1 MKRNY
6 DSRRINNFNVILIWG
21 ISTVLI
27 IQSFIS
33 TGFGYGIKV
42 LTATYLASI
51 FSTLLALGCRKFE
64 KLTHLAGILIPLSVV
79 ISSSFLNHIEGG
91 AITVRVFLMYTGSFA
106 MVALYFNRSI
116 LLEYA
121 AVFNLFIIGFFLCDP
136 IGLLGEIH
144 TVREFATRLI
154 CLDLMLCI
162 LYFLTKWGSEYV
174 SSAMMKEKEAVEMTQ
189 KLEGAFVVIDENTL
203 QLNDAI
209 SKAYQ
214 YIQTI
219 ETVSNQTTQV
229 VDKIAEGVSKEAE
242 STGAIAKKAAYATG
256 TIKETQVISAKTI
269 EHSGEMQDIIHENSE
284 GIDIM
289 LKQMGTIENA
299 VGTAMNTVVDLKDS
313 MEQINQF
320 MASITAIASQTNL
333 LALNAA
339 IEAARAGEA
348 GQGFAVVAE
357 EVRNL
362 AEMSSR
368 TVKEVLAVVEKLQKA
383 AAQTYDKVV
392 DGKDA
397 VTEGTKV
404 IEEVKGRF
412 GMLQKNSELIN
423 SQIKDQD
430 FKISEV
436 NTAFAVILDQLEN
449 ISGVSS
455 EHAASTEEILAS
467 MEEQNQ
473 SIRIATGEIAVMQEL
488 SRSLRNELDTR

>member
-1 MKRNY
+1 MKVDY
-6 DSRRINNFNVILIWG
+6 DSRRINNFNVLLIWG
-21 ISTVLI
+21 LSTVLSV
-27 IQSFIS
+27 QAFIS
-33 TGFGYGIKV
+33 TGVDYGIKV
-42 LTATYLASI
+42 LLATYSAAI
-51 FSTLLALGCRKFE
+51 FSTLLALGCRKFK
-64 KLTHLAGILIPLSVV
+64 KLTKLAGILIPLSVAV
-79 ISSSFLNHIEGG
+79 SASFLNHIESG
-91 AITVRVFLMYTGSFA
+91 AITVRVFLIYTGSFA
-106 MVALYFNRSI
+106 MVALYFSRST
-116 LLEYA
+116 LLGYA
-121 AVFNLFIIGFFLCDP
+121 AVFNLFIIGSFLYDP
-136 IGLLGEIH
+136 QGLLGDNH
-144 TVREFATRLI
+144 NVTEFVTRLV
-154 CLDLMLCI
+154 CLDLMMFI
-162 LYFLTKWGSEYV
+162 LYILTKWGSEYI
-174 SSAMMKEKEAVEMTQ
+174 SSAQMKEREAVEMTQ
-189 KLEGAFVVIDENTL
+189 KREGTFAVIDENTL

-229 VDKIAEGVSKEAE
+229 VDKIAEGISKEAE
-242 STGAIAKKAAYATG
+242 STGAIAKKAADATG
-256 TIKETQVISAKTI
+256 TIKETQAISAKTI
-269 EHSGEMQDIIHENSE
+269 ENSGEMQDIIHENSE

-289 LKQMGTIENA
+289 LKQMDTIENA

-362 AEMSSR
+362 AEMSSK
-368 TVKEVLAVVEKLQKA
+368 TVKEVLVVVEKLQEA

-397 VTEGTKV
+397 VTAGTKV
-404 IEEVKGRF
+404 IKEVKDRF
-412 GMLQKNSELIN
+412 VMLKKNSELIN
-423 SQIKDQD
+423 SQIGEQD

-449 ISGVSS
+449 ISGLSS

-473 SIRIATGEIAVMQEL
+473 SIRITTGEMSVMQKL
-488 SRSLRNELDTR
+488 SSSLRNELGAK

>member
-1 MKRNY
+1 MKGNY

-27 IQSFIS
+27 IQAFIS
-33 TGFGYGIKV
+33 TGFDYGIKV

-64 KLTHLAGILIPLSVV
+64 KLTHLAGILIPLSVAV
-79 ISSSFLNHIEGG
+79 SASFLNHIEGG
-91 AITVRVFLMYTGSFA
+91 AITIRVFLIYTGSFA

-116 LLEYA
+116 LLGYA
-121 AVFNLFIIGFFLCDP
+121 GVFNLFIIGFFLCDP
-136 IGLLGEIH
+136 KGLLGDIH

-154 CLDLMLCI
+154 CLDLMMFI

-174 SSAMMKEKEAVEMTQ
+174 SSAMRKEKEAVEMTQ

-242 STGAIAKKAAYATG
+242 STRAIAKKAAYATG

-289 LKQMGTIENA
+289 LKQMSTIENA

-320 MASITAIASQTNL
+320 MGSITAIASQTNL

-368 TVKEVLAVVEKLQKA
+368 TVKEVLVVVEKLQEA

-423 SQIKDQD
+423 SQIKEQD
-430 FKISEV
+430 FRISEV

-473 SIRIATGEIAVMQEL
+473 SIRIATGEISVMQEL
-488 SRSLRNELDTR
+488 SRSLRNELDAR